1 MTLLTTVISFPKDL
15 FRAITDDF
23 TGWAKRQVVELPDS
37 FTGYMIPYIRDE
49 VMDMQGDKIG
59 TNGKFA
65 EWSKS
70 NPPLDDE
77 SFRQYVKRGY
87 KEIVV
92 TPNGLRDAVEYA
104 TKRNYNRLLNKS
116 KFDSLHHS
124 ATMQGSLSTD
134 DDSWFNILR
143 MGGAVTSTSS
153 GTSALFNN
161 KTGGGKRRGK
171 KKKSLKRQRYQDKI
185 TRRDRRYNQRK

>member
-23 TGWAKRQVVELPDS
+23 IGWAKRQVVELPDS

-116 KFDSLHHS
+116 KFDSLHS
-124 ATMQGSLSTD
+124 GAIQQGLVPAS

-143 MGGAVTSTSS
+143 MGGAVTSSAS

-161 KTGGGKRRGK
+161 KSIGGKKRGK
-171 KKKSLKRQRYQDKI
+171 RKKTSKERQRDTNK
-185 TRRDRRYNQRK
+185 TT